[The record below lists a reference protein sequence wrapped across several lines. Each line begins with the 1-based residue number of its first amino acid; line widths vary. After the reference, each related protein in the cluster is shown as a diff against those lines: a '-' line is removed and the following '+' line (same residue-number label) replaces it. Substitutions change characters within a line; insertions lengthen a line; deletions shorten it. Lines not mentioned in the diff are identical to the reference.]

1 MGVCVLAVIWL
12 SGLAASPLDGLGLY
26 VSLAKFYG
34 VLVDLSLSSLLPL
47 TRALCVLELGFGTV
61 RLADV
66 VHTLSESP
74 VHVSGALLFYL
85 TLSKGARAP
94 A

>member
-1 MGVCVLAVIWL
+1 MV
-12 SGLAASPLDGLGLY
+12 GLY
-26 VSLAKFYG
+26 VSLTKFYG

-74 VHVSGALLFYL
+74 VHVSGALLLDL